1 MGITIPAKVADFR
14 GQCIESVKVKEDVIH
29 IDCRRDNRFAMRGN
43 SSAQH
48 GILNRWLRR
57 VIEDIP
63 LFGMRTL
70 VHIEYAQVFIN
81 RSLVEIERLPFV
93 APGSRVT
100 DRFARLISGLCRYMP
115 ISAVALYVGLRWN
128 TVKNIDKAWIK
139 KTLLMKCPSDLE
151 GLEYI
156 GVDEVARAK
165 GHDYVT
171 VVYDLGSGGLLWVHE
186 GRTAAVLG
194 QFLAALTEETANG
207 IKAVAMDMGLAYQ
220 CAVKTWLP
228 NTDIVFDRFHVMQ
241 MYNKALAMATVRR
254 SQFRKADEEGKEMLK
269 GSRYL
274 LLSNKCNL
282 KDGQQPVL
290 NALLAANDALNMSYI
305 LKEQLQAL
313 WDHPVSFEQMSANL
327 EAWCE
332 LADESGLAP
341 IKRVAATLRRHAEG
355 ICNYA
360 KHPISNARVES
371 GNVAIGLIRKRA
383 RGIRDTKYFILKIFQ
398 ISSPPDAGALLSAG
412 SMAGLITV

>member
-1 MGITIPAKVADFR
+1 MGITIPSKVADYR
-14 GQCIESVKVKEDVIH
+14 GQCIESVEMIGDELHIH
-29 IDCRRDNRFAMRGN
+29 CRRDKRFGMRGGR
-43 SSAQH
+43 S
-48 GILNRWLRR
+48 GWRGLLNRWLRR
-57 VIEDIP
+57 VVEDIP

-81 RSLVEIERLPFV
+81 KGKIEVEGLPFV
-93 APGSRVT
+93 SSGSPVT
-100 DRFARLISGLCRYMP
+100 NRYARLISGLCRYMP
-115 ISAVALYVGLRWN
+115 ISAVARYVGRRWN
-128 TVKNIDKAWIK
+128 TVKNIDKAWIE
-139 KTLLMKCPSDLE
+139 KTLPMKHPSDLE

-171 VVYDLGSGGLLWVHE
+171 VVYDLGSGDLLWVHE

-194 QFLAALTEETANG
+194 QFLSALTEECAKA
-207 IKAVAMDMGLAYQ
+207 IKAVAMDMGLPFQ

-228 NTDIVFDRFHVMQ
+228 NADIVFDRFHVMQ
-241 MYNKALAMATVRR
+241 MYNKALATVRR
-254 SQFRKADEEGKEMLK
+254 SQFRKADAEGKEIIK

-282 KDGQQPVL
+282 KDAQRPKL
-290 NALLAANDALNMSYI
+290 DALLVANEPLNEAYI

-313 WDHPVSFEQMSANL
+313 WDNPVSFDLMNANL

-341 IKRVAATLRRHAEG
+341 IKRVAATLRRHADG
-355 ICNYA
+355 ISNYA
-360 KHPISNARVES
+360 KHPISNARVEA
-371 GNVAIGLIRKRA
+371 GNVAIGMIRKRA
-383 RGIRDTKYFILKIFQ
+383 RGIRDLRYFILKIFQ
-398 ISSPPDAGALLSAG
+398 ISAPPDASALLSAG
-412 SMAGLITV
+412 SMTGLITV

>member
-1 MGITIPAKVADFR
+1 MGITIPSKVADYR
-14 GQCIESVKVKEDVIH
+14 GQCIESVSVSEAAIH
-29 IDCRRDNRFAMRGN
+29 IHCRRDKRFGFRGGK
-43 SSAQH
+43 S
-48 GILNRWLRR
+48 GGPGLLNRWYRR
-57 VIEDIP
+57 VVEDVP
-63 LFGMRTL
+63 LFGLRTF
-70 VHIEYAQVFIN
+70 VDIEYAQVFVGKGSIE
-81 RSLVEIERLPFV
+81 VEGLSFV
-93 APGSRVT
+93 AHGSRVT
-100 DRFARLISGLCRYMP
+100 NRFARLISGLCRYMP

-139 KTLLMKCPSDLE
+139 KTLPMKRPSDLE

-171 VVYDLGSGGLLWVHE
+171 VVYNLVSGDLLWVHE

-194 QFLAALTEETANG
+194 QFLSKLTEETANG
-207 IKAVAMDMGLAYQ
+207 IKAVAMDMGLPFQ

-228 NTDIVFDRFHVMQ
+228 NADIVFDRFHVMQ
-241 MYNKALAMATVRR
+241 MYNKALASVRR
-254 SQFRKADEEGKEMLK
+254 SQFRKADAEGKEIIK

-282 KDGQQPVL
+282 KEDQQPKL
-290 NALLAANDALNMSYI
+290 DILLAANEPLNEAYI

-313 WDHPVSFEQMSANL
+313 WDKPVSFDLMHANL

-332 LADESGLAP
+332 LADESGLAS
-341 IKRVAATLRRHAEG
+341 IRRVAASLRRHANG

-360 KHPISNARVES
+360 KHPISNGRVEA

-383 RGIRDTKYFILKIFQ
+383 RGIRDLRYFILKIFQ
-398 ISSPPDAGALLSAG
+398 ISAPPDAGSLLSAG
-412 SMAGLITV
+412 SMTGLITV

>member
-1 MGITIPAKVADFR
+1 MGITIASKIADYR
-14 GQCIESVKVKEDVIH
+14 GQCIESVEVVEGNIH
-29 IDCRRDNRFAMRGN
+29 IHCRRDKRFAMRGGC
-43 SSAQH
+43 S
-48 GILNRWLRR
+48 GWRGLLNRWRRR
-57 VIEDIP
+57 VIEDFP

-81 RSLVEIERLPFV
+81 KGNVEVEELPFV
-93 APGSRVT
+93 ASGSRVT
-100 DRFARLISGLCRYMP
+100 NRFARFISGLCRYMP

-241 MYNKALAMATVRR
+241 MYNKALATVRR
-254 SQFRKADEEGKEMLK
+254 SQFRKADAEGKEMLK

-290 NALLAANDALNMSYI
+290 DALLAANDALNMSYI
-305 LKEQLQAL
+305 LKEQLQTL

-332 LADESGLAP
+332 LADETGLAP

-360 KHPISNARVES
+360 KHPISNARVEA

-398 ISSPPDAGALLSAG
+398 CRASITLSGWRQLGWPVSA
-412 SMAGLITV
+412 SA

>member
-1 MGITIPAKVADFR
+1 V
-14 GQCIESVKVKEDVIH
+14 SEDVIH
-29 IDCRRDNRFAMRGN
+29 IHCRRDKRFIMRGG
-43 SSAQH
+43 H
-48 GILNRWLRR
+48 TGHRGVLNRWRRR
-57 VIEDIP
+57 VVEDIP
-63 LFGMRTL
+63 LFGARTL
-70 VHIEYAQVFIN
+70 VYIEYAQVFIN
-81 RSLVEIERLPFV
+81 SGLVEVEQLPFV

-100 DRFARLISGLCRYMP
+100 NRFARLISGLCRYMP
-115 ISAVALYVGLRWN
+115 VSAVALYVGLRWN
-128 TVKNIDKAWIK
+128 TVKNIDKAWIE
-139 KTLLMKCPSDLE
+139 KTLPMKHPSDLN

-171 VVYDLGSGGLLWVHE
+171 VVYDLGTGDLLWAYE

-194 QFLAALTEETANG
+194 QFLEGLDVETAKA

-220 CAVKTWLP
+220 CAVKKWLP
-228 NTDIVFDRFHVMQ
+228 NADIVFDRFHVMQ
-241 MYNKALAMATVRR
+241 MYNKALAQVRR
-254 SQFRKADEEGKEMLK
+254 SQFSKADAEGKEMLK

-274 LLSNKCNL
+274 LLRNKCNL
-282 KDGQQPVL
+282 KEGQQPKL
-290 NALLAANDALNMSYI
+290 DTLLAANEPLNKAYI

-313 WDHPVSFEQMSANL
+313 WEQPVSFEQMKANL

-341 IKRVAATLRRHAEG
+341 IKRVAATLRRHADG

-360 KHPISNARVES
+360 RHPITNARVEA

-383 RGIRDTKYFILKIFQ
+383 RGIRDVRYFILKIFQ
-398 ISSPPDAGALLSAG
+398 TSTPPDANALLSAG
-412 SMAGLITV
+412 SMTGLITV

>member
-1 MGITIPAKVADFR
+1 MGITMPAKIADFR
-14 GQCIESVKVKEDVIH
+14 GQRIESVQVKADGIH
-29 IDCRRDNRFAMRGN
+29 IHCRRDKRFGMRGGR
-43 SSAQH
+43 SGQAGVLH
-48 GILNRWLRR
+48 RWLRR

-63 LFGMRTL
+63 LFGARTL
-70 VHIEYAQVFIN
+70 VHIEYAQTFIN
-81 RSLVEIERLPFV
+81 RGLVEVERLPFV

-128 TVKNIDKAWIK
+128 TVKNIDKAWME
-139 KTLLMKCPSDLE
+139 KTLPMKHPSGLVC
-151 GLEYI
+151 LEYI

-171 VVYDLGSGGLLWVHE
+171 VVYDLGTGDLLWVHE

-194 QFLAALTEETANG
+194 QFLAALTEETAKG

-220 CAVKTWLP
+220 CAVKKWLP
-228 NTDIVFDRFHVMQ
+228 NADIVFDRFHVMQ
-241 MYNKALAMATVRR
+241 MYNKALTAVRR
-254 SQFRKADEEGKEMLK
+254 SQFRSTDAKGREMLK

-274 LLSNKCNL
+274 LLRNRCNL
-282 KDGQQPVL
+282 KDEQQPTL
-290 NALLAANDALNMSYI
+290 NALLAANEALNKAYI

-313 WDHPVSFEQMSANL
+313 WDHPASFELMGANL

-341 IKRVAATLRRHAEG
+341 IQRVAATLRRHAEG

-360 KHPISNARVES
+360 RHPISNARVEA

-383 RGIRDTKYFILKIFQ
+383 RGIRDIKYFILKIFQ
-398 ISSPPDAGALLSAG
+398 ISTPPDARALLSADP
-412 SMAGLITV
+412 MAGLITV

>member
-1 MGITIPAKVADFR
+1 MGITIPAKIADFR
-14 GQCIESVKVKEDVIH
+14 GQCIESVNREDDGIH
-29 IDCRRDNRFAMRGN
+29 IHCRRDKRFDMRGN
-43 SSAQH
+43 SSGH
-48 GILNRWLRR
+48 RGFLHHWLRR

-63 LFGMRTL
+63 LFGLRTL

-81 RSLVEIERLPFV
+81 SSLVEVERLPFV

-100 DRFARLISGLCRYMP
+100 NRFARLISGLCRYMP

-128 TVKNIDKAWIK
+128 TVKNIDKAWMQ
-139 KTLLMKCPSDLE
+139 KTLPMKHPSDLE
-151 GLEYI
+151 GLEYL

-171 VVYDLGSGGLLWVHE
+171 VVYDLGTGDLLWVHE
-186 GRTAAVLG
+186 GRTAVVLG

-220 CAVKTWLP
+220 CAVKKWLP
-228 NTDIVFDRFHVMQ
+228 NADIVFDRFHVMQ
-241 MYNKALAMATVRR
+241 MYNKALTAVRR
-254 SQFRKADEEGKEMLK
+254 SQFRKADAEGKDMLK

-274 LLSNKCNL
+274 LLRNKCNL
-282 KDGQQPVL
+282 KDGQQPKL
-290 NALLAANDALNMSYI
+290 DALLAANDALNMAYI

-313 WDHPVSFEQMSANL
+313 WDRPVSFEQMGANL

-360 KHPISNARVES
+360 RHPISNARVEA

-398 ISSPPDAGALLSAG
+398 ISTPPDAKALLSAD